1 MKFFNIR
8 VFNKKKIGIFL
19 IFLILINFVSFTSN
33 PIADNFD
40 KRLLQS
46 PWTENFI
53 LNMETASFLNA
64 VYVFVFSGFVYAD
77 AFVIDKATGLT
88 NIIASKVDYKK
99 YIRKTLVYNFI
110 IAGIL
115 AMLPALVNLFLWFT
129 VRANVPLVY
138 FNTMNIFPDSL
149 FAYVFLKSKLVFY
162 ILHFIKI
169 FLCGGLIATFAIF
182 INTKFNNRFL
192 GSMIPYILDL
202 IIYICGGFLSS
213 KAQLGIFQILYSIVK
228 PDYLTLF
235 VSVLFLV
242 PSIIYFIKYI
252 RRGDLLWENSWQE
265 ILNI

>member
-19 IFLILINFVSFTSN
+19 LFLFLINFVAFTSY
-33 PIADNFD
+33 PIGDVFD

-46 PWTENFI
+46 PWTESVMV
-53 LNMETASFLNA
+53 NMGTASFLNA

-77 AFVIDKATGLT
+77 AFVIDKTTGLT
-88 NIIASKVDYKK
+88 NIIASKLDYKK
-99 YIRKTLVYNFI
+99 YIRRTLVYNFI
-110 IAGIL
+110 IAGIF
-115 AMLPALVNLFLWFT
+115 AMLPALVNLLLWFT
-129 VRANVPLVY
+129 VRPNVPLVY
-138 FNTMNIFPDSL
+138 FNIMNIGRSDL
-149 FAYVFLKSKLVFY
+149 FAYVFLKSKLVFH

-213 KAQLGIFQILYSIVK
+213 NAQLGIFQILYSIVK

-242 PSIIYFIKYI
+242 PSIIYFVKYR
-252 RRGDLLWENSWQE
+252 RRGDLL
-265 ILNI
+265 

>member
-19 IFLILINFVSFTSN
+19 FFLFLINFVAFTSY

-46 PWTENFI
+46 PWTESVI
-53 LNMETASFLNA
+53 VNMGTASFLNA
-64 VYVFVFSGFVYAD
+64 VYVFVFSGFIYAD
-77 AFVIDKATGLT
+77 AFVMDNTTGLT
-88 NIIASKVDYKK
+88 NIIASKLDYRK

-110 IAGIL
+110 VAGIF
-115 AMLPALVNLFLWFT
+115 AVLPALVNLLLWFT

-149 FAYVFLKSKLVFY
+149 FADVFLKSKLVFH

-169 FLCGGLIATFAIF
+169 FLCGGIIATFAIF

-202 IIYICGGFLSS
+202 IIYICGGFLGEN
-213 KAQLGIFQILYSIVK
+213 AQIAIFQILYSRLK

-235 VSVLFLV
+235 VIVLFLV
-242 PSIIYFIKYI
+242 PSIIYFVKYM
-252 RRGDLLWENSWQE
+252 RRGDLL
-265 ILNI
+265 